1 MGFPKNFIWGAASAD
16 YQIEGA
22 YDEDGKGAGIW
33 DALSEGHVKHG
44 ENGNVACDHYHRYK
58 EDVAIMK
65 ELGLKAYRFSV
76 SWPRIMPREG
86 EINEK
91 GIQFYQNLVQ
101 ELLDAG
107 ITPMCTLFHWN
118 LPMWL
123 HEKGGWHNEAVSD
136 YFAEYAKVVV
146 EDRKSVV

>member
-91 GIQFYQNLVQ
+91 GSSSIRIWCRNCWTPASRPCARCFT
-101 ELLDAG
+101 G
-107 ITPMCTLFHWN
+107 IFPCGCTRREDGTMRRSATI
-118 LPMWL
+118 LPSTQRWL
-123 HEKGGWHNEAVSD
+123 WMPC
-136 YFAEYAKVVV
+136 
-146 EDRKSVV
+146 RIR

>member
-86 EINEK
+86 V
-91 GIQFYQNLVQ
+91 F
-101 ELLDAG
+101 
-107 ITPMCTLFHWN
+107 
-118 LPMWL
+118 
-123 HEKGGWHNEAVSD
+123 
-136 YFAEYAKVVV
+136 AKVLHGGVV
-146 EDRKSVV
+146 SNGDIMTLVSIPE